1 MRADP
6 PAVAV
11 IGGSGL
17 CQQDIF
23 PVIDTVRPSTR
34 HGEPS
39 GEISIC
45 AYTDAAGEPRTVAFL
60 PRHGP
65 EHSLGPHQVP
75 YRANIAALREL
86 GVTQILATCI
96 AGSLR
101 RRVRPGDLVVP
112 DQFVNLTW
120 GRDPEG
126 PAQLLHLPMGDP
138 YCPRLRGHAIRA
150 GRAAGLRTHR
160 AGTTAVIQGPRFS
173 TRAESRWFSRQG
185 WDLVNMTQYPECY
198 LAREAGLCYAVI
210 AMITD
215 YDVGVGRRT
224 TISGEESLAPVLQV
238 FHRNV
243 EVTKKLLAVTVPRLE
258 QRHDCGCD
266 KPFAPEYYKD
276 RLTSGPALR
285 PRHERA
291 RYE

>member
-1 MRADP
+1 MQADP

-23 PVIDTVRPSTR
+23 PVVDTVRPCR
-34 HGEPS
+34 RQGEAS

-45 AYTDAAGEPRTVAFL
+45 AYTDAAGEARTVAFL
-60 PRHGP
+60 PRHGA
-65 EHSLGPHQVP
+65 EHTLAPHQVP
-75 YRANIAALREL
+75 YRANIAALRAL

-126 PAQLLHLPMGDP
+126 PVDLVHLPMADP
-138 YCPRLRGHAIRA
+138 YCPRLRAHAFRA
-150 GRAAGLRTHR
+150 GRAAGLRTHPR
-160 AGTTAVIQGPRFS
+160 GTAAVIQGPRFS

-198 LAREAGLCYAVI
+198 LAREAGLCYAVL

-215 YDVGVGRRT
+215 YDVGLGRHAAITRDK
-224 TISGEESLAPVLQV
+224 SLAPVLQV

-243 EVTKKLLAVTVPRLE
+243 EALRKLLAVTVPQLE
-258 QRHDCGCD
+258 RDHGCGCD
-266 KPFAPEYYKD
+266 RPLAPEYYKD
-276 RLTSGPALR
+276 RPTPDSAGAGT
-285 PRHERA
+285 A
-291 RYE
+291 

>member
-1 MRADP
+1 MPADP
-6 PAVAV
+6 PAVAI

-17 CQQDIF
+17 CRQDIF
-23 PVIDTVRPSTR
+23 PVIDTVRPYTR
-34 HGEPS
+34 HGETS
-39 GEISIC
+39 DEISIC
-45 AYTDAAGEPRTVAFL
+45 AYTDSAGAQRTVAFL
-60 PRHGP
+60 PRHGAQ
-65 EHSLGPHQVP
+65 HSIAPHQVP
-75 YRANIAALREL
+75 YRANIAALRVL

-126 PAQLLHLPMGDP
+126 PAELVHVPMADP
-138 YCPRLRGHAIRA
+138 YCPRLRGHAIRS
-150 GRAAGLRTHR
+150 GRTAGLRTHR
-160 AGTTAVIQGPRFS
+160 QGTAAVIQGPRFS

-198 LAREAGLCYAVI
+198 LAREAGLCYAVF

-215 YDVGVGRRT
+215 YDVGVGQRT
-224 TISGEESLAPVLQV
+224 AFIRHASLEPVLRV

-243 EVTKKLLAVTVPRLE
+243 EALKSLLAATVPRLG
-258 QRHDCGCD
+258 QDYDCGCD
-266 KPFAPEYYKD
+266 RPLAAEDYKN
-276 RLTSGPALR
+276 RRVHGPAVTGA
-285 PRHERA
+285 P
-291 RYE
+291 